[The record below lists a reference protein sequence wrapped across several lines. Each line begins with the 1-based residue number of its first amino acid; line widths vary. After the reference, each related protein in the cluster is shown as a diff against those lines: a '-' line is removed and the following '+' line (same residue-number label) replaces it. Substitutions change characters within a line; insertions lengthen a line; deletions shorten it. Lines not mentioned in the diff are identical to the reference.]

1 MSKAE
6 LEYINEEDRV
16 MTIET
21 KYAPGDKVWVIAENE
36 VQRLIIDGIR
46 IDSISLNV
54 ESNVRPFFR
63 RLTTYYYFDKV
74 GYIPEHKCF
83 PTKEELL
90 KSL

>member
-36 VQRLIIDGIR
+36 VQRL
-46 IDSISLNV
+46 SLTEYELIV
-54 ESNVRPFFR
+54 FR
-63 RLTTYYYFDKV
+63 
-74 GYIPEHKCF
+74 
-83 PTKEELL
+83 
-90 KSL
+90 

>member
-1 MSKAE
+1 
-6 LEYINEEDRV
+6 

-21 KYAPGDKVWVIAENE
+21 KYNIGDEVWVIAENE

-46 IDSISLNV
+46 VEGCSLKVEDSV
-54 ESNVRPFFR
+54 CPFFS
-63 RLTTYYYFDKV
+63 RLTIYYYFDGV

-83 PTKEELL
+83 HAKEELI